1 MKNIIPAS
9 EYRQLKLLNLL
20 FFEESPIPKKEAA
33 NFVECSINTLN
44 TTIPDDT
51 ANVDEI
57 DRKLTLRAGDYCGRM
72 HF

>member
-9 EYRQLKLLNLL
+9 EYCQLKLLNLL

-44 TTIPDDT
+44 ADIETLNTTIRM
-51 ANVDEI
+51 I
-57 DRKLTLRAGDYCGRM
+57 SLT
-72 HF
+72 